1 MNRVVGLGG
10 YARSGKGAVA
20 SILERHGWYR
30 TFMSKPLHE
39 AMLALDPI
47 VFMNHWDDTNMRYS
61 ELIGSRGYEK
71 AKAEF
76 SEVRRLLQ
84 VLGTEVGR
92 KILGEDTW
100 IDVIEA
106 ELADAW
112 VADPNQPQVITGI
125 RFPNEIDMIRSLGGD
140 LIWVERPGFG
150 PANGHS
156 SEQALD
162 IGDFDYTLVN
172 GGDLAGLEE
181 IVQRALVDPDPDWLT
196 LYGQDLIR

>member
-1 MNRVVGLGG
+1 MSRLIGLGG
-10 YARSGKGAVA
+10 YARSGKDAIA
-20 SILERHGWYR
+20 AILERHGWYR
-30 TFMSKPLHE
+30 TFMSKPLHR

-47 VFMNHWDDTNMRYS
+47 ITLDHWDDLSVRYS
-61 ELIGSRGYEK
+61 ELIESRGYEK
-71 AKAEF
+71 AKAEY

-92 KILGEDTW
+92 GILGEDAW
-100 IDVIEA
+100 IDTIEE
-106 ELADAW
+106 ELGDAW
-112 VADPNQPQVITGI
+112 AADPSRPQVVTGI
-125 RFPNEIDMIRSLGGD
+125 RFPNEIARIRSLGGE